1 MRCTL
6 KHCNDELRFGVFDM
20 ETREEVCHISVVSA
34 IDLNLTKT
42 LTITGKLTGTKPGH
56 MYYGRIHQK
65 DDLGRWKEV
74 KSNKASTK
82 LANNVT
88 FRTAEPS
95 SILDVHSD
103 AAEGDGMLYSV
114 DGHCVGR
121 VGEAGSLPEGLYLV
135 KKVGKWVKIRK

>member
-1 MRCTL
+1 M
-6 KHCNDELRFGVFDM
+6 KNFNDELRFVVFDP
-20 ETREEVCHISVVSA
+20 ETHEEVCHISAVSA

-42 LTITGKLTGTKPGH
+42 LTITGQLTGTKPGY

-82 LANNVT
+82 LTNNVT

-103 AAEGDGMLYSV
+103 AAEGDGMLYSA
-114 DGHCVGR
+114 DGRCVGR

-135 KKVGKWVKIRK
+135 KKAGKWIRIRK